1 MTDITCGCKRAE
13 YRENGLRVAR
23 YALCEKHRKSRKRSH
38 RTVTGA
44 QGEPYN
50 VTITDDAILIRE
62 PRKTAYLV
70 PWGRV
75 FLLGAQIEADKQRAE
90 AGREK
95 RITRGLLTVR

>member
-1 MTDITCGCKRAE
+1 MKRDH
-13 YRENGLRVAR
+13 
-23 YALCEKHRKSRKRSH
+23 KHK
-38 RTVTGA
+38 RTVIGA

-50 VTITDDAILIRE
+50 VEVTDEAVLIRE

-75 FLLGAQIEADKQRAE
+75 FLLGAQITADRLRAE

-95 RITRGLLTVR
+95 KITRGLLTVR